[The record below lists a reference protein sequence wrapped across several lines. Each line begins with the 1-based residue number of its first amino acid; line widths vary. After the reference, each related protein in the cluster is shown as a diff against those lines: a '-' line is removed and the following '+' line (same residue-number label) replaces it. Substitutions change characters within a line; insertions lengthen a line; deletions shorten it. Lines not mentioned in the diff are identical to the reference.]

1 MDPMKS
7 TIYKVTSSSF
17 DGAAYAAYDN
27 GVLTMLIC
35 EWKFDS
41 PECGADMFPL
51 KERYLKTST
60 IFSWKLLVPRSV
72 ADKVAL
78 FCIKYKQFKK
88 LTYRATKEE
97 KANMK
102 LVTVTEDLLKA
113 YFGNSQ
119 YPLTATKS
127 MADYV
132 RHYNTIRDLAANGSV
147 VKVKSRFP
155 EVYDRDF
162 ESKLEGETLSA
173 YWQHLN
179 RLGWRKV
186 EGTWRSPEML

>member
-1 MDPMKS
+1 MIN

-17 DGAAYAAYDN
+17 DGTAYAAYDN
-27 GVLTMLIC
+27 GILTMLLC
-35 EWKFDS
+35 DWKPFTITGKL
-41 PECGADMFPL
+41 GADMFPL
-51 KERYLKTST
+51 KEWDLENSELFTAK
-60 IFSWKLLVPRSV
+60 KLVPKSV
-72 ADKVAL
+72 ADKVAM
-78 FCIKYKQFKK
+78 FCIKYKQYKK

-102 LVTVTEDLLKA
+102 LVSVTEDLMKA
-113 YFGNSQ
+113 YFGNTQ

-173 YWQHLN
+173 YWQHLI

-186 EGTWRSPEML
+186 DGTWRSPETL

>member
-1 MDPMKS
+1 MKS
-7 TIYKVTSSSF
+7 TIYKVTSSDF
-17 DGAAYAAYDN
+17 VGTAYAAYDD
-27 GVLTMLIC
+27 GILTMLIC
-35 EWKFDS
+35 EWKPFGITGTVGS
-41 PECGADMFPL
+41 DMFPL
-51 KERYLKTST
+51 KEWDLEHSEMFTAK
-60 IFSWKLLVPRSV
+60 KLVAKSV

-78 FCIKYKQFKK
+78 FCIKYKQYKK

-97 KANMK
+97 KANLK

-113 YFGNSQ
+113 YFGNTQ

-155 EVYDRDF
+155 EVYDREF
-162 ESKLEGETLSA
+162 ERSLEGETLSA
-173 YWQHLN
+173 YWQHLI

-186 EGTWRSPEML
+186 EGTWRSPETL